1 MEGQR
6 KKKLICSKGSCTK
19 RIMGLNRISRRS
31 FLLATVA
38 FGLVTACDA
47 TQSSQQEVSSD
58 GIPKRFVALE
68 WVLVEDLLALG
79 IQPVGVTY
87 LGGFDI
93 LSALKPS

>member
-1 MEGQR
+1 
-6 KKKLICSKGSCTK
+6 
-19 RIMGLNRISRRS
+19 MGLNRISRRS
-31 FLLATVA
+31 FLLATAA

-79 IQPVGVTY
+79 IQPVG
-87 LGGFDI
+87 GDI
-93 LSALKPS
+93 SRRF